1 MNVTL
6 VCEDN
11 IEGIMTAIYDG
22 WVYMNK
28 GYSVNIHPGSDYA
41 PTFFSKFINIE
52 TDNSKAERVIRSIKI
67 KISEEAYIAVFR
79 TCMNFAGSAP
89 EFFRS
94 ARSLT
99 DGKAEAF
106 RPISACKTPRG

>member
-28 GYSVNIHPGSDYA
+28 GYSVNIHPGSD
-41 PTFFSKFINIE
+41 FFLNLLILKLTILRL
-52 TDNSKAERVIRSIKI
+52 KGL
-67 KISEEAYIAVFR
+67 
-79 TCMNFAGSAP
+79 FAQ
-89 EFFRS
+89 
-94 ARSLT
+94 
-99 DGKAEAF
+99 
-106 RPISACKTPRG
+106 

>member
-52 TDNSKAERVIRSIKI
+52 TDNSKAERVRLFQHVSTLTSIL
-67 KISEEAYIAVFR
+67 SSSDDYQ
-79 TCMNFAGSAP
+79 SDLLP
-89 EFFRS
+89 S
-94 ARSLT
+94 S
-99 DGKAEAF
+99 
-106 RPISACKTPRG
+106 

>member
-6 VCEDN
+6 VCENN

-41 PTFFSKFINIE
+41 PTFFSKFI
-52 TDNSKAERVIRSIKI
+52 R
-67 KISEEAYIAVFR
+67 SEEH
-79 TCMNFAGSAP
+79 TSELQSPC
-89 EFFRS
+89 
-94 ARSLT
+94 
-99 DGKAEAF
+99 
-106 RPISACKTPRG
+106 

>member
-6 VCEDN
+6 VCENN

-41 PTFFSKFINIE
+41 PTFFLNLLILK
-52 TDNSKAERVIRSIKI
+52 
-67 KISEEAYIAVFR
+67 
-79 TCMNFAGSAP
+79 
-89 EFFRS
+89 
-94 ARSLT
+94 LT
-99 DGKAEAF
+99 ILRLKGLF
-106 RPISACKTPRG
+106 VQ

>member
-1 MNVTL
+1 MNVML

-41 PTFFSKFINIE
+41 PTFFF
-52 TDNSKAERVIRSIKI
+52 
-67 KISEEAYIAVFR
+67 
-79 TCMNFAGSAP
+79 
-89 EFFRS
+89 
-94 ARSLT
+94 
-99 DGKAEAF
+99 
-106 RPISACKTPRG
+106 

>member
-41 PTFFSKFINIE
+41 PTF
-52 TDNSKAERVIRSIKI
+52 
-67 KISEEAYIAVFR
+67 
-79 TCMNFAGSAP
+79 
-89 EFFRS
+89 
-94 ARSLT
+94 SLNLLILKLT
-99 DGKAEAF
+99 ILKLKELF
-106 RPISACKTPRG
+106 VQ